1 MEEQKC
7 RTENKNKQL
16 ETISVVRKNIK
27 QIVGE

>member
-16 ETISVVRKNIK
+16 EKISVVRKNIK